1 MDMEKIYNMMLKKAS
16 EDENFRKELL
26 ENAKEALKKID
37 IKIPDDIDVKV
48 YQSTDKHIHYVLP
61 QI

>member
-1 MDMEKIYNMMLKKAS
+1 MLKKAG